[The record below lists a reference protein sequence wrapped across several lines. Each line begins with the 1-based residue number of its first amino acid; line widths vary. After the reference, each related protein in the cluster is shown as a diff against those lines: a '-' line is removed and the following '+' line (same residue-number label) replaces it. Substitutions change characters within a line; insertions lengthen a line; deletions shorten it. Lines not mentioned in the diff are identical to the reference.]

1 MRNGDSCLYHSHL
14 FPLRPDG
21 SVSGSTARNGPLRCP
36 HDPVDHWNRR
46 APDRMDIR
54 NFPGTQI
61 IEGTVY
67 FLPGILDFYD
77 RYAGDLFLV
86 CKTEGTQAAFGRK
99 CIIKI
104 MSRISEKADIVPLF
118 CIYRE
123 NKISWFGVCSW
134 TADNAYSLKIK
145 FIT

>member
-1 MRNGDSCLYHSHL
+1 MRNGDPCLYHSYL
-14 FPLRPDG
+14 FSLRADG
-21 SVSGSTARNGPLRCP
+21 PVSGGTAWNGTFRCT
-36 HDPVDHWNRR
+36 HDPVDHRNSRS
-46 APDRMDIR
+46 PNRMDIR

-99 CIIKI
+99 
-104 MSRISEKADIVPLF
+104 
-118 CIYRE
+118 
-123 NKISWFGVCSW
+123 
-134 TADNAYSLKIK
+134 
-145 FIT
+145 